1 MSINDEIGDMS
12 GGQSHL
18 WNGERRNAIVDAHK
32 FDETRSGFE
41 LKGDYSR
48 LPQEAL
54 AGAIASEIFA
64 EHSILESSAM
74 PVVRHIAREMIE
86 RSFAVQPEKQ
96 LVAFFGSSMHVVPTV
111 TALGWLSRAFDAG
124 ITEGD
129 LIAWGV
135 DPFVVIQLK
144 WWQRQ
149 PGETLLNQH
158 IRALR
163 NGWALPWLAQ
173 AERDAYRNLYA
184 FKYRFGEAW
193 ATRQAE
199 EIKQI
204 DALFEFFGTGPKGD
218 KKAEPEELSE
228 KDAKAWAA
236 AFAAEP
242 IVKIAPDVRGRWAML
257 PKQGLDA
264 GQLREPIYTVAR
276 YLQQIGTTP
285 SDWASVP
292 ADFFVRVGD
301 Q

>member
-1 MSINDEIGDMS
+1 MSINDEIGHMS

-18 WNGERRNAIVDAHK
+18 WRGERRNAIVAAHK

-41 LKGDYSR
+41 LKGDYTR

-54 AGAIASEIFA
+54 AAAIASEIFENHLIMDVDPTPIIRHCA
-64 EHSILESSAM
+64 REILERAFC
-74 PVVRHIAREMIE
+74 E
-86 RSFAVQPEKQ
+86 QPQKL
-96 LVAFFGSSMHVVPTV
+96 LVSFFGNAIDVVPTV
-111 TALGWLSRAFDAG
+111 AAIGWLSRAFDAG

-158 IRALR
+158 IRAQR
-163 NGWALPWLAQ
+163 NGWALRWLAE
-173 AERDAYRNLYA
+173 AERDCYRNLYA
-184 FKYRFGEAW
+184 FKDGFPEPW
-193 ATRQAE
+193 PTRHAE
-199 EIKQI
+199 ELKQI
-204 DALFEFFGTGPKGD
+204 DALFEFFGTGPKGNQ
-218 KKAEPEELSE
+218 EPQPAELSE

-242 IVKIAPDVRGRWAML
+242 MEKIAPDAKGRWGML

-276 YLQQIGTTP
+276 YLQQIGIKP
-285 SDWASVP
+285 KDWPTVAD
-292 ADFFVRVGD
+292 DFFVRVGD
-301 Q
+301 L